1 MNYPMRFVLVS
12 THIDQ
17 TTGYSKVSYN
27 LLKQLATL
35 RPRVK
40 TFHFGFQRHPG
51 RANVRKYPEGVMSY
65 DAAAN
70 EDPKEEGFGFNKIHE
85 YLDMVNP
92 DVVMIYNDPITI
104 CRFLENMKYQPGVS
118 PYRVWVYLDQ
128 VYEGIASPLI
138 DEIRKK
144 AERIYCFSEKWKQT
158 FLDYGPASD
167 VRVMEHAVDPAVFSK
182 LPTTVRDAA
191 RSNMNIPKDGIVLF
205 NANRNSE
212 RKRLDITIQGFLR
225 ALTRNP
231 KLYLVIATNLE
242 PQGGAYYD
250 VQRILF
256 EEMRVLGL
264 DQQMLRHVIL
274 VNTSVSN
281 IIDDEGINQLYN
293 IADLGIN
300 TSNGEGYGLCQLEH
314 LYTGAPQIVTDI
326 GTYRTFLSEDV
337 ATFIPTGD
345 RIYFAGGMPHGGW
358 YPSFRVDDV
367 ATAIESA
374 VARLPQSKQAAIA
387 YPFKSWS
394 LICDEFLED
403 VLTLAGG
410 QGASVSVPVMSTLPY
425 A

>member
-1 MNYPMRFVLVS
+1 MRFVLVS

-51 RANVRKYPEGVMSY
+51 RANVRKYPEGITSY

-70 EDPKEEGFGFNKIHE
+70 EDPKEEGFGFNKIYE
-85 YLDMVNP
+85 YLDTVNP

-128 VYEGIASPLI
+128 VYEGIAPPLI
-138 DEIRKK
+138 EEIRKK
-144 AERIYCFSEKWKQT
+144 AERIYCFTDNWKQT
-158 FLDYGPASD
+158 FLQYGRASD

-182 LPTTVRDAA
+182 LPTNVRDAA
-191 RSNMNIPKDGIVLF
+191 RNNMNIPKDGIVLF

-225 ALTRNP
+225 ALVRNP
-231 KLYLVIATNLE
+231 KLYLILATNME
-242 PQGGAYYD
+242 PQSGAYYD
-250 VQRILF
+250 IQRILF
-256 EEMRVLGL
+256 EEMKVLKL

-274 VNTSVSN
+274 VNTAMSN

-326 GTYRTFLSEDV
+326 GTYRSFLTDDV
-337 ATFIPTGD
+337 ATFIPPGD
-345 RIYFAGGMPHGGW
+345 RVYFAGGMPHGGW
-358 YPSFRVDDV
+358 YPTFRVDDV
-367 ATAIESA
+367 TTAIEAA
-374 VARLPQSKQAAIA
+374 VARLPESKKVAAS

-394 LICDEFLED
+394 MVCDEFLED
-403 VLTLAGG
+403 VLTLASGPV
-410 QGASVSVPVMSTLPY
+410 ASVSVPVTPALPS